1 MKMVVHLHTVHQTP
15 FERREK
21 KNNNLLNHITVT
33 AFGLFKTILRCLY
46 VPGLQGVIVG
56 FVFLGAV
63 YF

>member
-21 KNNNLLNHITVT
+21 KNNLLNHITVP

-46 VPGLQGVIVG
+46 VPGLQGVIV
-56 FVFLGAV
+56 
-63 YF
+63 